1 MNTRN
6 ARQSDSKASGSG
18 VTGKRKQTGGIK
30 SAPRNKATGKK
41 DNASSTLDLEINEEN
56 MAFYKA
62 MQARLKAEK
71 KSAAASQD
79 EGKLL

>member
-1 MNTRN
+1 MNTRQ
-6 ARQSDSKASGSG
+6 ARQSDSKASGS
-18 VTGKRKQTGGIK
+18 VTGKRKTTGGNK
-30 SAPRNKATGKK
+30 SNKATGKK
-41 DNASSTLDLEINEEN
+41 GNASSTPDLELNEEN
-56 MAFYKA
+56 MAFFKA